1 MDALEYEKITGKT
14 LTDEEKVRVDLLI
27 KATIEKIENILGYS
41 LEFGEVKETV
51 NYEERIWLKN
61 RPVIEILEIS
71 QGIEYEL
78 IKNCVEIRNFKPVCA
93 CVYDNRKINIKYTKG
108 YREFPKWLMI
118 EIVRIVDNTVEL
130 MKKES
135 KYTSYKIDDIAYTMK
150 DLTTTNKDLL
160 NEVVKKI
167 YD

>member
-51 NYEERIWLKN
+51 NYEECIWLKN

-78 IKNCVEIRNFKPVCA
+78 VKNCVEVQNFKPVCV
-93 CVYDNRKINIKYTKG
+93 CLCDNRKIKIKYM
-108 YREFPKWLMI
+108 E
-118 EIVRIVDNTVEL
+118 E
-130 MKKES
+130 
-135 KYTSYKIDDIAYTMK
+135 KI
-150 DLTTTNKDLL
+150 
-160 NEVVKKI
+160 
-167 YD
+167 